1 MDTSPLSPPLPSV
14 LIVDDE
20 PDICMALSDFLK
32 HDGYAVRAV
41 QAGRDALREVK
52 RGQVGVVILDFG
64 LPDLSGLDVLRGVKK
79 LAPQLP
85 VIVLTASTHE
95 SLAVEALH
103 CGAFTYLSKPYNS
116 YELRF
121 ALRQIADAQRLVSKV
136 ARVEGDLSA
145 SEERFQT
152 VVGTTPDV
160 VVLADR
166 KIHSLHESGWHGMF
180 WLYRG
185 GSNRSVAY
193 VADATSIQRGA
204 SSRNNTARD
213 NRRDPRHGEDG

>member
-41 QAGRDALREVK
+41 QAGRDALREVE
-52 RGQVGVVILDFG
+52 RGQVGVVILDLG
-64 LPDLSGLDVLRGVKK
+64 LPDLSGFDVLRGVKK
-79 LAPQLP
+79 LAPELP
-85 VIVLTASTHE
+85 VIVLTASTHA
-95 SLAVEALH
+95 SDTVEALH

-121 ALRQIADAQRLVSKV
+121 ALRQIADAQRLVSTV

-145 SEERFQT
+145 SEERFRT
-152 VVGTTPDV
+152 VVETTPDV

-166 KIHSLHESGWHGMF
+166 NGSILFMNQAAVGLFGYTEGEVIGQPLTLLMPHR
-180 WLYRG
+180 YREAHQAG
-185 GSNRSVAY
+185 ITRVGT
-193 VADATSIQRGA
+193 TSEPV
-204 SSRNNTARD
+204 S
-213 NRRDPRHGEDG
+213 